1 MAKKAKPKYVNCRY
15 PKCRE
20 LHESTE
26 ILKSE
31 AIKHGKGYYHDDCL
45 HTMLKVTEIR
55 DLFYKEVNPLMTGKQ
70 IGELVSIVNHL
81 IFKKDIKPDFILFAL
96 QYYIKYKPGSLNYP
110 GGIAYIVQNKD
121 VIAAWKKEQ
130 ERLAKEEIRKQQKET
145 VVEDDEFRLD
155 LPENQLDNNTNKKS
169 KFSRVLGV

>member
-1 MAKKAKPKYVNCRY
+1 MAKKIKPKYVNCRY

-20 LHESTE
+20 LHDSTE

-31 AIKHGKGYYHDDCL
+31 AIKHGNGYYHEDCL
-45 HTMLKVTEIR
+45 YTMLKVTEIR

-110 GGIAYIVQNKD
+110 GGIAYIIQNKD

-130 ERLAKEEIRKQQKET
+130 DRLVREEIRKQQKET
-145 VVEDDEFRLD
+145 VAVDDEFKLD
-155 LPENQLDNNTNKKS
+155 LPEKS
-169 KFSRVLGV
+169 FEYKPQKAKSFADILG